1 MRRQLLPAILSM
13 VVFTVL
19 LGFAYPLVVTA
30 IAQVAFN
37 DKADGSLIEV
47 DGEIVGSELIGQSF
61 TQPGYFWSRPS
72 AAGADGY
79 DAAASSGSNLGPT
92 NPDFLATVDERVAA
106 YRAAHG
112 LSDDALVPVDAVTT
126 SGSGLDPH
134 ISVANARIQA
144 GRVAEVRGVPV
155 DEVLALV
162 DDNTEGRSLG
172 FLGED
177 GVNVLRLNLALD
189 EAWPAG

>member
-1 MRRQLLPAILSM
+1 MRRQLAPAILSIIL
-13 VVFTVL
+13 FTIL
-19 LGFAYPLVVTA
+19 LGFAYPLFVTA
-30 IAQVAFN
+30 IAQVAFD
-37 DKADGSLIEV
+37 DKADGSLIEI
-47 DGEIVGSELIGQSF
+47 DGEIIGSELIGQSF

-92 NPDFLATVDERVAA
+92 NPDFLATVEERVAA
-106 YRAAHG
+106 YRDAHG

-134 ISVANARIQA
+134 ISIANARIQA
-144 GRVAEVRGVPV
+144 HRVAEVRGVPV
-155 DEVLALV
+155 DEVLVLV
-162 DDNTEGRSLG
+162 EGNTEGQSFG
-172 FLGED
+172 FLGEK
-177 GVNVLRLNLALD
+177 GVNVLELNLALD

>member
-1 MRRQLLPAILSM
+1 MRRQLLPAILST

-92 NPDFLATVDERVAA
+92 NPDFLATVEERVAA
-106 YRAAHG
+106 YREAHD

-162 DDNTEGRSLG
+162 DDNTERRSLG

-177 GVNVLRLNLALD
+177 GVNVLKLNLALD